1 MILRIWLILIGFLW
15 GMPFFAGA
23 QDSVTQLPNRL
34 VISSLKDPSRKVTL
48 DSNGVISIACISRT
62 DSLVREQQRQLS
74 GELIGFTDTSL
85 VLLVDQESLL
95 TYYRNGT
102 MEQFY
107 YWKSEDSTEM
117 HIDTIQLQHIYSI
130 RFDTGRFRQV
140 VGMMQ
145 STSYTFMM
153 GNIVVLV
160 ASFLTPGKY
169 TPTIYGRNLLL
180 TTGVGLAAGSASF
193 IFYPKIF
200 RVANQPGKHKKIKW
214 RVEVI

>member
-1 MILRIWLILIGFLW
+1 
-15 GMPFFAGA
+15 
-23 QDSVTQLPNRL
+23 VC
-34 VISSLKDPSRKVTL
+34 V
-48 DSNGVISIACISRT
+48 SRT
-62 DSLVREQQRQLS
+62 DTLIREQQRQLS
-74 GELIGFTDTSL
+74 GELIGYTDTSL
-85 VLLVDQESLL
+85 TLLVDQESQL

-107 YWKSEDSTEM
+107 YWKSEDTTEM
-117 HIDTIQLQHIYSI
+117 HIDTIRFSSIYSI
-130 RFDTGRFRQV
+130 RYDKGTYKQV
-140 VGMMQ
+140 IGILQ

-169 TPTIYGRNLLL
+169 NPTIYGRNLLL
-180 TTGVGLAAGSASF
+180 TTGVGLTAGSASF

-200 RVANQPGKHKKIKW
+200 RVGNQPGKHKKIKW